1 MSTPDTGKSHVLKRV
16 LFAGGGTGGHV
27 FMSVALAEELRR
39 KAPAV
44 EVLFVGTKRGLEARV
59 VEPLGFRL
67 ETIEVAALNQVGFRK
82 MISSLVGIP
91 FAILNG
97 GLIVRE
103 FRPNIIVGVGGY
115 SSGPVVLAGK
125 LMGYRAIL
133 IEPNAYPG
141 LTNRLLRRWVDA
153 AAVAFSEAARPFGKK
168 ARVTGIPVRDQ
179 FHWVKPRPVTA
190 ANGPL
195 SVLVMGGSQGSK
207 PINRLICDALPF
219 LPAGKIQLVHQTGP
233 ADLQP
238 VAERYR
244 QQGYQGQVTDFIQ
257 NVPELFSRVDL
268 VVSRAGAS
276 TVAELTAAGKPAVL
290 IPFPQAA
297 DDHQR
302 KNAQALAKRGAAVVL
317 EQDQT
322 SGRELAELLVRLA
335 DNRKELTS
343 MAEASKNM
351 AQPGSVGAILRLMN
365 QLAKD

>member
-39 KAPAV
+39 KAPTV
-44 EVLFVGTKRGLEARV
+44 EVLFVGTKRGLEARLV
-59 VEPLGFRL
+59 KPLGFRL

-82 MISSLVGIP
+82 MVSSLIGIP
-91 FAILNG
+91 FAIWSG
-97 GLIVRE
+97 GLIVHE

-125 LMGYRAIL
+125 LMGYRTIVL
-133 IEPNAYPG
+133 EPNAYPG

-153 AAVAFSEAARPFGKK
+153 AAVAFPEAARPFGKK

-179 FHWVKPRPVTA
+179 FHWVQPRPA
-190 ANGPL
+190 ASGPL

-219 LPAGKIQLVHQTGP
+219 LPAGKIQLIHQTGP
-233 ADLQP
+233 ADLQQ
-238 VAERYR
+238 VTEWYR
-244 QQGYQGQVTDFIQ
+244 QKGYQAQITDFIQ
-257 NVPELFSRVDL
+257 NVPELFSRIDL
-268 VVSRAGAS
+268 VVSRSGAS

-302 KNAQALAKRGAAVVL
+302 KNAQALAKRGAALVL

-343 MAEASKNM
+343 MAEASKTM

-365 QLAKD
+365 RFAKD